1 MDKRSDKITVSEDVL
16 FWAFRYCITR
26 STYAA
31 SDGVKAIRD
40 NWNSLSNNMKMRI
53 QEEIRTHNWLMQHNV
68 DKSMWE
74 SLLSLP
80 IKNMDKMVEYPINR
94 VDGKVGI
101 E

>member
-1 MDKRSDKITVSEDVL
+1 MTPHVSEDVL

-40 NWNSLSNNMKMRI
+40 NWNSLSNNIKMRI
-53 QEEIRTHNWLMQHNV
+53 QDEIRNHDWTHQHEI
-68 DKSMWE
+68 DKSMWH

-80 IKNMDKMVEYPINR
+80 IIKSMEKWDSDPLTP
-94 VDGKVGI
+94 
-101 E
+101 